1 MNIVSRKSPDIKVE
15 FGTRQNTTIILL
27 RENIREFLSIFRDF
41 NTSYIGF
48 ILSWKL
54 MQKFLLLNLIILL

>member
-1 MNIVSRKSPDIKVE
+1 MSIASKRSPDTKVE
-15 FGTRQNTTIILL
+15 SGTRQNITIILL

-41 NTSYIGF
+41 NTSCIGF

-54 MQKFLLLNLIILL
+54 IQKFLLLNLTILL

>member
-1 MNIVSRKSPDIKVE
+1 MSIASKRSPNIKVE
-15 FGTRQNTTIILL
+15 FRTRQNITIILL

-48 ILSWKL
+48 ILS
-54 MQKFLLLNLIILL
+54 

>member
-1 MNIVSRKSPDIKVE
+1 MSTASKRSPDIKVE
-15 FGTRQNTTIILL
+15 SGIRRNITIILL

-41 NTSYIGF
+41 NISCIRS

-54 MQKFLLLNLIILL
+54 I